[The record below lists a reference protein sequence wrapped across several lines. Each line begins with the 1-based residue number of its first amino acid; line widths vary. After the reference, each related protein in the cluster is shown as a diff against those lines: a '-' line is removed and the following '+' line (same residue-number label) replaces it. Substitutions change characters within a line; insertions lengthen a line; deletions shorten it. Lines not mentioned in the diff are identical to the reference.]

1 MSSESQSI
9 RRRIIAVLLSAS
21 LLPLFVLGVGAWVV
35 FGRLFDRESVNLM
48 ESIVQDHSRFIDSYL
63 TERANLLRLLAE
75 THTLEQ
81 ITTPGRLEV
90 LLDILNQSSSGG
102 FVDLG
107 VIAADGRHLAY
118 VGPYNLQDRNYRE
131 AQWFKELTLKTEFIS
146 DVFLGFRGVPHC
158 IVAIKVIN
166 SGPPW
171 ILRGTINSEQF
182 GYLVKPGLLG
192 ETGDVFIVNKEG
204 IYQTIAKSSAILE
217 RSNVEIQEHTGLREY
232 RIKSAKGDK
241 IRITSWVNQ
250 GRWMLVVEQ
259 NKSAAQWPLH
269 RAIFT
274 GALVLLLAVF
284 LLVATTIAA
293 TSHLTRII
301 DRTSAQREEFHR
313 AFTRSS
319 KLASIGEMATGIAHE
334 INNPLAIIS
343 SEQTNISDLIGVL
356 PEDTPGRTEALD
368 SVKRS
373 QRQVQRCAGITRKM
387 LQFGRKTETS
397 IEPTDI
403 TPRLKEI
410 ISLMSKQA
418 QIRNVDLVLNLET
431 NLPKA
436 LIDPLELEQVIVNL
450 INNALDAIK
459 RGGKIEIKAQRQGD
473 YIHLA
478 VCDSGPGMP
487 PGVQERIF
495 EPFFTTKPV
504 GRGTGLGLS
513 VCFGMVTGWGG
524 KIECESAPGRGTT
537 MHLQLPV
544 API

>member
-1 MSSESQSI
+1 
-9 RRRIIAVLLSAS
+9 
-21 LLPLFVLGVGAWVV
+21 
-35 FGRLFDRESVNLM
+35 
-48 ESIVQDHSRFIDSYL
+48 
-63 TERANLLRLLAE
+63 
-75 THTLEQ
+75 
-81 ITTPGRLEV
+81 
-90 LLDILNQSSSGG
+90 
-102 FVDLG
+102 
-107 VIAADGRHLAY
+107 
-118 VGPYNLQDRNYRE
+118 
-131 AQWFKELTLKTEFIS
+131 
-146 DVFLGFRGVPHC
+146 
-158 IVAIKVIN
+158 
-166 SGPPW
+166 
-171 ILRGTINSEQF
+171 
-182 GYLVKPGLLG
+182 
-192 ETGDVFIVNKEG
+192 
-204 IYQTIAKSSAILE
+204 
-217 RSNVEIQEHTGLREY
+217 
-232 RIKSAKGDK
+232 
-241 IRITSWVNQ
+241 
-250 GRWMLVVEQ
+250 
-259 NKSAAQWPLH
+259 
-269 RAIFT
+269 
-274 GALVLLLAVF
+274 
-284 LLVATTIAA
+284 
-293 TSHLTRII
+293 
-301 DRTSAQREEFHR
+301 
-313 AFTRSS
+313 
-319 KLASIGEMATGIAHE
+319 
-334 INNPLAIIS
+334 
-343 SEQTNISDLIGVL
+343 
-356 PEDTPGRTEALD
+356 
-368 SVKRS
+368 
-373 QRQVQRCAGITRKM
+373 M